1 MKLSTRAQYGVRL
14 MLGLAIRHGK
24 GYTRLNDIAR
34 SEGISEKYLS
44 LIVIPLRGL
53 GLVNS
58 TRGVHGGYA
67 LARDP
72 SQITVKEIVDALEG
86 DNAIVDC
93 VRNASA
99 CSRVPICVSRDIW
112 TILEDKIAE
121 TLRGITLDQL
131 IRMGEEKVDRALSHD
146 I

>member
-1 MKLSTRAQYGVRL
+1 
-14 MLGLAIRHGK
+14 MLGLALRHGK
-24 GYTRLNDIAR
+24 GLTHLNKIAR

-44 LIVIPLRGL
+44 LIVIPLRGA

-72 SQITVKEIVDALEG
+72 SQITIKEIVDTMEG
-86 DNAIVDC
+86 DSPIVDC

-99 CSRVPICVSRDIW
+99 CSRVSICVSRDIW

-121 TLRGITLDQL
+121 TLRAITLDQL